1 MTGPAKGSDADLKP
15 ILDMFGVQLRHP
27 NVISTLQ
34 DWRSTLARG
43 MLHFGRREALDGD
56 LEFNTLIY
64 TELHP
69 SPARSGRRIVLE
81 PKLEFVGV
89 ISSKAVSHKEFQY
102 LQNELLIVRAR
113 GRWDYAN
120 NDGPH
125 ELAIAKEIT
134 VRTPP
139 GADSRA
145 APDKLLKQIGR
156 LCLSWLLVNKE
167 QGGIPAPPLPQKK

>member
-1 MTGPAKGSDADLKP
+1 
-15 ILDMFGVQLRHP
+15 MFGVQLGHP

-34 DWRSTLARG
+34 DWRTTLARG

-69 SPARSGRRIVLE
+69 SPARSGQRIMLE

-89 ISSKAVSHKEFQY
+89 VSSKSVSHKEFQY

-113 GRWDYAN
+113 GRWDYAK

-125 ELAIAKEIT
+125 ELAVAKDIT
-134 VRTPP
+134 VRIPP
-139 GADSRA
+139 GADSKA
-145 APDKLLKQIGR
+145 APDKLLKEISR
-156 LCLSWLLVNKE
+156 LCVSWLIVNKG
-167 QGGIPAPPLPQKK
+167 QGANPTPPPSQKK